1 MSVQVSYKKQTIF
14 GVMLLL
20 ILLGAVEGGARVY
33 EFYEPPNCVLLNSDS
48 YKDVD
53 PFLARQICLDMSQV
67 LYEEKGILQLKSNQH
82 FPTININS
90 HGFRGPEITM
100 EKPENLFRIFMVGGS
115 TTFGAGST
123 SDKTTIPSIL
133 EIKLEES
140 NPTVN
145 IEIINAG
152 IPFAD
157 SFREV
162 YYVKNKIL
170 EYNPDVII
178 IYDGWNDAFH
188 KRIYDESI
196 HKMENQ
202 EDNEIKFKNFPFY
215 RTPFVINKILGETS
229 NENSEIKQ
237 LSNQKVILNWKNNL
251 LNLCQIGNEKGF
263 KTFIVVQPLVGTGNK
278 NLSPYELKY
287 LNSSKSNVLEIIN
300 GFTKELEILETTCSG
315 TADFTN
321 VLDGINEPI
330 FYDQGHMNDQ
340 GNEIIAENLFNLIN
354 PILE

>member
-14 GVMLLL
+14 GIMLLL
-20 ILLGAVEGGARVY
+20 ILLGAVEGSARVY
-33 EFYEPPNCVLLNSDS
+33 EFNEPPNCVLLNSDS

-67 LYEEKGILQLKSNQH
+67 MYEEKGILQLKSNQH

-90 HGFRGPEITM
+90 QGFRGPETTI
-100 EKPENLFRIFMVGGS
+100 EKPENVLRIFMVGGS

-123 SDKTTIPSIL
+123 SDNTTIPSIL
-133 EIKLEES
+133 QIKLQES
-140 NPTVN
+140 NPTKK

-162 YYVKNKIL
+162 YHIKNKII
-170 EYNPDVII
+170 EYSPDVII

-196 HKMENQ
+196 QKIENQ
-202 EDNEIKFKNFPFY
+202 EDNEIKFKKFPFY

-229 NENSEIKQ
+229 NEH
-237 LSNQKVILNWKNNL
+237 SNIEKGSNEEVISNWKNNL
-251 LNLCQIGNEKGF
+251 LDLCKIGNQKGF

-287 LNSSKSNVLEIIN
+287 LNSSKSDILEIIH
-300 GFTKELEILETTCSG
+300 GFTTELKILETTCSG

-321 VLDGINEPI
+321 VLDGISEPI

-340 GNEIIAENLFNLIN
+340 GNEIIAEDLFNLIN
-354 PILE
+354 PILK